1 MTNAERTLNPT
12 FMGYPWVPIISPS
25 CPRDE
30 GRRKS
35 NLDGPATH
43 KYTTHKIYM
52 PKKEMPSG
60 ALMMLILRVLRSGPL
75 HGYAIAQRIHTL
87 SSEVLH
93 VEEGALYPALQRI
106 LLKGWA
112 TAEWGVSE
120 TNRKVRF
127 YRLTPAGRK
136 QLEAELSE
144 YGRVHQA
151 IRSVLRTA

>member
-1 MTNAERTLNPT
+1 
-12 FMGYPWVPIISPS
+12 
-25 CPRDE
+25 
-30 GRRKS
+30 
-35 NLDGPATH
+35 
-43 KYTTHKIYM
+43 M
-52 PKKEMPSG
+52 PKTEMPSG